1 MFFIGKFKSVAK
13 IEQER
18 QQLKDDFQVY
28 TEIEGSKR
36 LKDFLL
42 LKEKVESATFKAK
55 KKEIESLKYKGS
67 PEEKLAKRFAK
78 LDANANIKSYY
89 KVLAS
94 DELKRFNK
102 LSEYDLLKQVKE
114 LQYFL
119 KSEKYTLEKKDF
131 KKKSKDKTFS
141 GTWQST
147 DAAKKEK
154 EFYDLKNSSD
164 YLFYLKYSK
173 SKELKNF
180 NSLDGS
186 SLVSDYE
193 NLKKEVSSQ
202 LFKERIAYLEDKQ
215 RYLKTDDHKSL
226 VHYNDLK
233 NDKGIQLYFNY
244 HGSDAFKFFREW
256 APTLTEDF
264 SSKLDKS
271 KWSFISPIAEKGP
284 GKNFS
289 VKDQLQ
295 CFDNDKNFEIE
306 NGILILK
313 THEEK
318 KEGLYWDVNYGF
330 LARDFNYTSGLMHSL
345 NFFKQEYGLFEIKLK
360 ASKVKGVISSVFL
373 VDEDENECIRMIS
386 FDHRKASGGIV
397 YTEQGQRIVSKV
409 NMNVASSGYIIVSV
423 EWTPERIEWRV
434 NDKVMG
440 SLSQNV
446 PHEKLGLRIE
456 TEVIKPTSNLP
467 HRIDIDWINC
477 YKRK

>member
-1 MFFIGKFKSVAK
+1 MFFIGKLKSVAK

-18 QQLKDDFQVY
+18 QKLKDDFQVY
-28 TEIEGSKR
+28 TEIEGSKK

-55 KKEIESLKYKGS
+55 KKEIESLSYKGS

-78 LDANANIKSYY
+78 LDTNSNIKSYY
-89 KVLAS
+89 KTLGS
-94 DELKRFNK
+94 EELKRFAK
-102 LSEYDLLKQVKE
+102 LKEQE
-114 LQYFL
+114 LQP
-119 KSEKYTLEKKDF
+119 KSLE
-131 KKKSKDKTFS
+131 S
-141 GTWQST
+141 Q
-147 DAAKKEK
+147 
-154 EFYDLKNSSD
+154 FYQR
-164 YLFYLKYSK
+164 FSK

-180 NSLDGS
+180 KSLDGS

-193 NLKKEVSSQ
+193 NLKKEVSSEK
-202 LFKERIAYLEDKQ
+202 FKERIAYLEDKQ
-215 RYLKTDDHKSL
+215 RYQKTDDHKSL
-226 VHYNDLK
+226 IHYNELK

-244 HGSDAFKFFREW
+244 HETDAFKFFREW
-256 APTLTEDF
+256 TPTLIEDF
-264 SSKLDKS
+264 SSKLDKT
-271 KWSFISPIAEKGP
+271 KWSFIAPIGEKGP

-306 NGILILK
+306 NGILTLEA
-313 THEEK
+313 HSEK
-318 KEGLYWDVNYGF
+318 KEGLYWDENFGF
-330 LARDFNYTSGLMHSL
+330 VARDFNYTSGLIHSL
-345 NFFKQEYGLFEIKLK
+345 NFFKQEYGLFEMKLK

-373 VDEDENECIRMIS
+373 VDEDENECIKMIS

-397 YTEQGQRIVSKV
+397 YTEQGQRIVSKT
-409 NMNVASSGYIIVSV
+409 NMNITPSGYVIVSV

-467 HRIDIDWINC
+467 HRLDIDWINF